1 MAKKKEKEEKET
13 KIDLDRSSMVLK
25 DLADTYG
32 EIVSS
37 GQDLLNKE
45 QEILS
50 LSPRLDGILNGGI
63 PEGTATFVIGKPK
76 SGKTT
81 LLLRACAQA
90 QKQNRD
96 VWYIDVEHRL
106 SHKYITGCAGLD
118 PSPDKFHHIHSKEG
132 QILSAEKILTIAT
145 KILTDIPR
153 SLVIIDSF
161 GALVTQGEMEGEL
174 KGRQRTDLHGLL
186 SLFHRIL
193 CPIISINKNYLFG
206 VQHTYANVAPS
217 GPMDKKKTIEGGS
230 SKGQFLSSNKL
241 TVKYFEYWGAGKECV
256 GQKVHWQCDY
266 SDLGMPGGT
275 CESYIRYG
283 TGIDVLQELLMTA
296 VDAGLI
302 KKAAGGGWY
311 TPEFLER
318 HGGEV
323 KKMQGDAVLYDAFLA
338 NEEWQ
343 VWLMEDLKSLGA
355 I

>member
-1 MAKKKEKEEKET
+1 MAKKKDKEDSIE
-13 KIDLDRSSMVLK
+13 LDRSAMVLK
-25 DLADTYG
+25 SLEETYG
-32 EIVSS
+32 DIVSS

-45 QEILS
+45 QEILQI
-50 LSPRLDGILNGGI
+50 SPRIDSILNGGI
-63 PEGTATFVIGKPK
+63 PEGTATFITGKPK

-96 VWYIDVEHRL
+96 IFYIDVEHRL
-106 SHKYITGCAGLD
+106 AKKNIAGCKGLD
-118 PSPDKFHHIHSKEG
+118 PSPEKFHHIHSMEG

-145 KILTDIPR
+145 KILTDVPR
-153 SLVIIDSF
+153 SLLVIDSF

-186 SLFHRIL
+186 SLFHKIL

-217 GPMDKKKTIEGGS
+217 GPMDKKKTIEAGS

-241 TVKYFEYWGAGKECV
+241 TVKYFEYWDAGQERI

-266 SDLGMPGGT
+266 SDLGMPGQG

-283 TGIDVLQELLMTA
+283 TGIDILQELLMTG

-302 KKAAGGGWY
+302 KKAAGGGWF
-311 TPEFLER
+311 TPEFLAN
-318 HGGEV
+318 HGQEV
-323 KKMQGDAVLYDAFLA
+323 KKAQGESALYDLFIA

-343 VWLMEDLKSLGA
+343 TWLETDLREMGA
-355 I
+355 V